1 MRDLKVAYEIL
12 SNVYLNKAFASIELS
27 KKINQAENKN
37 FLTSLVYGVLE
48 KNIEL
53 DYYID
58 YLVPKKPKNVAIIV
72 LKIGMYIIKYMDSVP
87 NYAAVNSTVDLCK
100 EINKKEISGFINAV
114 LKKFA
119 QSTIELPK
127 DKIKALSV
135 KFSTPEFIIKEYIKE
150 YGEEKTKAML
160 LPSNFTYEH
169 FRVNKTYSIDKLKQ
183 ELDKNNI
190 KYVDSIDGAIFA
202 KNDKTMHDLYSVGK
216 VTVQSK
222 TSMLTCKELDPKDN
236 DLILDVCAAPGGKS
250 VYISELANCKVVS
263 CDIHPHRV
271 ELIQSY
277 INRMQ
282 SKNVEP
288 KLNDATK
295 ENPEFVNKFDK
306 VLCDVPCSGLGVAKK
321 KPDIYL
327 ELTKEN
333 ISKLPLIQ
341 YRILDTSK
349 AYVKKDGV
357 LVYSTCTTLPQE
369 NRLVVEK
376 FLKNNEN
383 FELIKEEQFLQDTNG
398 LDGFYIAKLRRK

>member
-27 KKINQAENKN
+27 KKINQAENKS
-37 FLTSLVYGVLE
+37 FLTNLVYGVLE

-119 QSTIELPK
+119 QATIELPK

-160 LPSNFTYEH
+160 LPSTFTFEH
-169 FRVNKTYSIDKLKQ
+169 FRVNKTYSIEKLKQ

-202 KNDKTMHDLYSVGK
+202 KNDKIMHDLYSVGK
-216 VTVQSK
+216 VTIQSK
-222 TSMLTCKELDPKDN
+222 TSMLTCKELDPKDG

-271 ELIQSY
+271 DLIQSY

-282 SKNVEP
+282 SKNIEP

-295 ENPEFVNKFDK
+295 ENPEFINKFDK

-341 YRILDTSK
+341 YKILDTSK
-349 AYVKKDGV
+349 AYVKKDGI

-369 NRLVVEK
+369 NRMVVEK

-383 FELIKEEQFLQDTNG
+383 FELIKEEQFLQDDKG